1 MQSTNVSTNISMELD
16 GLTLQEKL
24 RILQG
29 LIYQL
34 SKENIALRRESLNSL
49 SIAAEYQLE
58 NARMRGLLNEYRQR
72 QS

>member
-1 MQSTNVSTNISMELD
+1 MQSTNVSTAISMELD
-16 GLTLQEKL
+16 GLTLQEKF

-34 SKENIALRRESLNSL
+34 RKENIALRREALNTL

-58 NARMRGLLNEYRQR
+58 NARMRELLNEYRQR
-72 QS
+72 